1 MSGRR
6 MGQLQSFSS
15 GMKLGSVKNEG
26 RSQENEDN
34 ETLGM
39 GNADARKALDTAQVL
54 SVLRDW

>member
-1 MSGRR
+1 

-26 RSQENEDN
+26 RSQGNEDN